1 MKQVPFWT
9 VIKQTKRK
17 YILHPYKAN
26 VAQKLNDANRQAGH
40 NFVNWYLLCV
50 CDGEIDPHIILI
62 SITIGFHSVCVCVCV
77 CLRVFVVCQ
86 V

>member
-1 MKQVPFWT
+1 M
-9 VIKQTKRK
+9 
-17 YILHPYKAN
+17 
-26 VAQKLNDANRQAGH
+26 AQKLNDANRQAGH